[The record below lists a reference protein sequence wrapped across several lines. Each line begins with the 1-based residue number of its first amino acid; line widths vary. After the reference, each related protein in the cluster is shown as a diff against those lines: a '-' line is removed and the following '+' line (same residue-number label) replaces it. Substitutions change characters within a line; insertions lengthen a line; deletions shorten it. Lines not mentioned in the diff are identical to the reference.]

1 MTALKPKLLALD
13 NDETVLREIARV
25 LVGHFTVLPVRQP
38 VRAIG
43 LLETHKDIRVFIT
56 EQVLSTADGVELLE
70 TVRFIRPDVRRIML
84 TTYTDL
90 ASIVSG
96 LHSGAVERLVQK
108 PVCDAELLAVVC
120 PELQNPQRAVT
131 AARAA
136 G

>member
-13 NDETVLREIARV
+13 NDETVLRDIARV

-38 VRAIG
+38 VRAVG
-43 LLETHKDIRVFIT
+43 LLETQKDIRIFIT

-70 TVRFIRPDVRRIML
+70 TVRSIRPDVRRIML

-96 LHSGAVERLVQK
+96 LHSGAIERLVQK
-108 PVCDAELLAVVC
+108 PLCDAELLAVVC
-120 PELQNPQRAVT
+120 PELPTQSRGVNT
-131 AARAA
+131 ACAA